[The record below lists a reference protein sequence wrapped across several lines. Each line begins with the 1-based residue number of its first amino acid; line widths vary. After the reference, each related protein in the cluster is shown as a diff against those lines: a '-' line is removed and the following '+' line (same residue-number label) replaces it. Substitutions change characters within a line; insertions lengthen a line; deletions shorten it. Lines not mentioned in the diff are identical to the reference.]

1 MKVKKKNKKTEKN
14 SHLKTNAQI
23 FPIRS
28 YDTEISCFVL
38 ADGSY
43 LDIIEKTPEDVGNM
57 LPDEIEYKMI
67 LFAKVLKLYKDDMK
81 LVFMNFPTNTAAQQ
95 NQLRQKLE
103 KTNDPV
109 RRKWLERKI
118 SELERADKGTHL
130 KECYFFIF
138 SQTLEAHQKHIREL
152 SIMEGGLVPM
162 SFQKKCQILFKLANS
177 NSIIIREDEA

>member
-1 MKVKKKNKKTEKN
+1 MKVKKKNKKIEKN

-67 LFAKVLKLYKDDMK
+67 LFAKFLKLY
-81 LVFMNFPTNTAAQQ
+81 
-95 NQLRQKLE
+95 QLRQKLE

-162 SFQKKCQILFKLANS
+162 SFQKKCQILFKMANANS
-177 NSIIIREDEA
+177 VIIREEES